1 MLDTLKI
8 ARDLSEGDVFSHEQA
23 ERLANALAT
32 YWNEIRSELV
42 TKEYLDARL
51 SQLEAR
57 FDAKFDMLE
66 AKFDAKFDTLEAK
79 FDAKFDTLEAK
90 FDAKFETLEG
100 KFDASFDTLEAKFE
114 TKLAQVQNR
123 ILASQVALFVLLGIA
138 ILLK

>member
-8 ARDLSEGDVFSHEQA
+8 ARDLSEGDVFTHEQA

-42 TKEYLDARL
+42 TQEYLDARL
-51 SQLEAR
+51 NQLEAR
-57 FDAKFDMLE
+57 
-66 AKFDAKFDTLEAK
+66 
-79 FDAKFDTLEAK
+79 
-90 FDAKFETLEG
+90 
-100 KFDASFDTLEAKFE
+100 LEAKFE

-123 ILASQVALFVLLGIA
+123 ILASQVALVGLLGIA

>member
-8 ARDLSEGDVFSHEQA
+8 ARDLSEGDVFTHEQA

-57 FDAKFDMLE
+57 
-66 AKFDAKFDTLEAK
+66 
-79 FDAKFDTLEAK
+79 
-90 FDAKFETLEG
+90 
-100 KFDASFDTLEAKFE
+100 LEAKFE

>member
-32 YWNEIRSELV
+32 YWNEVRSELV

-51 SQLEAR
+51 NQ
-57 FDAKFDMLE
+57 LE
-66 AKFDAKFDTLEAK
+66 AKFEAKLETLEAR
-79 FDAKFDTLEAK
+79 
-90 FDAKFETLEG
+90 
-100 KFDASFDTLEAKFE
+100 FE

>member
-32 YWNEIRSELV
+32 YWHEVRSELV

-57 FDAKFDMLE
+57 
-66 AKFDAKFDTLEAK
+66 
-79 FDAKFDTLEAK
+79 
-90 FDAKFETLEG
+90 
-100 KFDASFDTLEAKFE
+100 FE

>member
-8 ARDLSEGDVFSHEQA
+8 ARDLSEGDVFTHEQA

-42 TKEYLDARL
+42 TTEYLDARL
-51 SQLEAR
+51 SQFEAMFGAKLETLEAR
-57 FDAKFDMLE
+57 
-66 AKFDAKFDTLEAK
+66 
-79 FDAKFDTLEAK
+79 
-90 FDAKFETLEG
+90 
-100 KFDASFDTLEAKFE
+100 FE

>member
-8 ARDLSEGDVFSHEQA
+8 ARDLSEGDVFTHEQA

-32 YWNEIRSELV
+32 YWNEIRNELV

-51 SQLEAR
+51 NQLEAR
-57 FDAKFDMLE
+57 
-66 AKFDAKFDTLEAK
+66 
-79 FDAKFDTLEAK
+79 
-90 FDAKFETLEG
+90 
-100 KFDASFDTLEAKFE
+100 LEAKFE

-123 ILASQVALFVLLGIA
+123 LLASQVALFVLLGIA

>member
-8 ARDLSEGDVFSHEQA
+8 ARDLSEGEVFTHEQA

-32 YWNEIRSELV
+32 YWNEVRSELV

-51 SQLEAR
+51 SQ
-57 FDAKFDMLE
+57 F
-66 AKFDAKFDTLEAK
+66 
-79 FDAKFDTLEAK
+79 
-90 FDAKFETLEG
+90 
-100 KFDASFDTLEAKFE
+100 EAKFE